1 MPTLPKVLRNVFF
14 VYGPNYTF
22 VEEALTICLSF
33 CN

>member
-22 VEEALTICLSF
+22 VEEALNNLSF
-33 CN
+33 VL